1 MSSGLQILEI
11 KAPKKKLIRPLPPV
25 PLPPACFL
33 MGIVSPPRSGK
44 SALIM
49 NLIAN
54 SNMYGRKYFDEVIY
68 CSPSQNFD
76 ETTRHVLPKLDFV
89 TQVDDIDMLENCDT
103 LIKSIM
109 MQQAK
114 EDLDERPNILIVLD
128 DMSGTL
134 QKNKQLCKLATK
146 YRHYGISIIV
156 SVQHYKSI
164 PVMIR
169 TSLTCFIHFHIPN
182 EVDYKKMCEEI
193 HCQYKDGEQ
202 MGQLATQQRYNFAF
216 INLEKAE
223 FYHNFDELLY
233 SRDTDPVL
241 NGTMH

>member
-1 MSSGLQILEI
+1 MSGLSVLEI
-11 KAPKKKLIRPLPPV
+11 KSPNKKPIRPLPPQ
-25 PLPPACFL
+25 PLPAACFL
-33 MGIVSPPRSGK
+33 LGIVSPPRSGK

-54 SNMYGRKYFDEVIY
+54 SKMYGRNYFDEVIY

-89 TQVDDIDMLENCDT
+89 TQIDDIDMLENCDT

-109 MQQAK
+109 ASQQK
-114 EDLDERPNILIVLD
+114 EEVEERPNILIVLD
-128 DMSGTL
+128 DMAGQLERNKVL
-134 QKNKQLCKLATK
+134 QRLCTK

-164 PVMIR
+164 PTMIR
-169 TSLTCFIHFHIPN
+169 TSLTAFIHFHIPN
-182 EVDYKKMCEEI
+182 EIDYKKMCEEI
-193 HCQYKDGEQ
+193 HCQFENGAE
-202 MGQLATQQRYNFAF
+202 MGKMVTEKRFAFSF

-223 FYHNFDELLY
+223 FWDQFNTCLY
-233 SRDTDPVL
+233 SRDTDAKL
-241 NGTMH
+241 NS

>member
-1 MSSGLQILEI
+1 
-11 KAPKKKLIRPLPPV
+11 
-25 PLPPACFL
+25 
-33 MGIVSPPRSGK
+33 
-44 SALIM
+44 
-49 NLIAN
+49 
-54 SNMYGRKYFDEVIY
+54 MYGRKYFDEVIY

-109 MQQAK
+109 LQQAK

-164 PVMIR
+164 PTMIR

-193 HCQYKDGEQ
+193 HCQFKDGEQ
-202 MGQLATQQRYNFAF
+202 MGMLSTSQRYNFAY

-223 FYHNFDELLY
+223 FYHNFDTLLY

-241 NGTMH
+241 NR

>member
-1 MSSGLQILEI
+1 MSNLSILEI
-11 KAPKKKLIRPLPPV
+11 KTPNKKPIRPLPPQ

-54 SNMYGRKYFDEVIY
+54 SNMYGRNYFDEVIY

-109 MQQAK
+109 LSQQK
-114 EDLDERPNILIVLD
+114 VEIEERPNILIVLD
-128 DMSGTL
+128 DMSGQLERNKVL
-134 QKNKQLCKLATK
+134 QRLCTK

-164 PVMIR
+164 PTMIR
-169 TSLTCFIHFHIPN
+169 TSLTCFLHFHIPN

-193 HCQYKDGEQ
+193 HCQFKDGEE
-202 MGQLATQQRYNFAF
+202 MGKYATEKRYSFAF
-216 INLEKAE
+216 INLERAE
-223 FYHNFDELLY
+223 FYHCFNTLLY
-233 SRDTDPVL
+233 SRDTDPLL
-241 NGTMH
+241 NS

>member
-1 MSSGLQILEI
+1 MSGLQILEI
-11 KAPKKKLIRPLPPV
+11 KTPNKKPVRPLPPA

-54 SNMYGRKYFDEVIY
+54 SGLYGRDYFDAVIY

-89 TQVDDIDMLENCDT
+89 TQVDDMDMLENCDT
-103 LIKSIM
+103 IIRGIM

-114 EDLDERPNILIVLD
+114 DGVEDRKNILIVLD

-164 PVMIR
+164 PTMIR
-169 TSLTCFIHFHIPN
+169 TSMTCFIHFHIPN

-193 HCQYKDGEQ
+193 HCQFKNGAEMGE
-202 MGQLATQQRYNFAF
+202 MVTQKRYSFAY
-216 INLEKAE
+216 INLERAD
-223 FYHNFDELLY
+223 FYDNFQTCLY
-233 SRDTDPVL
+233 SRDTDPDL
-241 NGTMH
+241 N